1 MQTEPAKRI
10 GADLDAGPAMPS
22 TIRTWPQARL
32 QVMVAQSGSA
42 RFMTM
47 MMHGHVTVGQGLG
60 WAGHQAPQPFVDRGA
75 VDRGLIADGHLP

>member
-1 MQTEPAKRI
+1 MQTESAKRI

-32 QVMVAQSGSA
+32 QVMVAQSGLA

-60 WAGHQAPQPFVDRGA
+60 VHQASQPFVDRGA

>member
-22 TIRTWPQARL
+22 TIRTWPQAGL

-47 MMHGHVTVGQGLG
+47 MMHGHVAVGQGLG
-60 WAGHQAPQPFVDRGA
+60 TRHPSHSSIA
-75 VDRGLIADGHLP
+75 VPWTVAS